1 MEKILL
7 IEDDEAI
14 AATVRTWL
22 SMHKFNVR
30 AVETGAEALE
40 ELQFGKYD
48 LILLDWNLPDMD
60 GVEISWQQF
69 RAVGG
74 TTPIIMLSGNSSDA
88 EKKTAFRSGA
98 NDFMPKPFDFDELI
112 QRMRSH
118 RRAGSINRPGF
129 PSERCPM
136 EKIYTKTGPIGIF
149 CS

>member
-14 AATVRTWL
+14 AATVRAWL

-60 GVEISWQQF
+60 GVEICQQF
-69 RAVGG
+69 RAAGG
-74 TTPIIMLSGNSSDA
+74 ITPIIMLSGNSSDA
-88 EKKTAFRSGA
+88 EKKQALRSGA
-98 NDFMPKPFDFDELI
+98 TDFMPKPFDFNELI
-112 QRMRSH
+112 QRMRSLIT
-118 RRAGSINRPGF
+118 APQ
-129 PSERCPM
+129 E
-136 EKIYTKTGPIGIF
+136 
-149 CS
+149 